1 LKEVAKKTR
10 KFVSLNG
17 NLDLFY
23 SVDQLLSVNVSK
35 TLLTSSENQSY
46 NNLVREMFEFKKDG
60 EYFSSILS
68 NYPDPNAKYLKK
80 FVISPVEIV
89 SEPDPRVVRE
99 DQEKGK

>member
-1 LKEVAKKTR
+1 
-10 KFVSLNG
+10 
-17 NLDLFY
+17 
-23 SVDQLLSVNVSK
+23 
-35 TLLTSSENQSY
+35 
-46 NNLVREMFEFKKDG
+46 MFEFKKDG